1 MVLEPIRATYGENK
15 LNLFENQYLVQNG
28 GAGEFLLWMLLVIVV
43 AIWIGMRE
51 DKNGRGR

>member
-1 MVLEPIRATYGENK
+1 M
-15 LNLFENQYLVQNG
+15 NLFEKQYLVQNG

>member
-1 MVLEPIRATYGENK
+1 
-15 LNLFENQYLVQNG
+15 LNLFEKQYFVQNG

>member
-1 MVLEPIRATYGENK
+1 
-15 LNLFENQYLVQNG
+15 
-28 GAGEFLLWMLLVIVV
+28 LLWMLLVIVV